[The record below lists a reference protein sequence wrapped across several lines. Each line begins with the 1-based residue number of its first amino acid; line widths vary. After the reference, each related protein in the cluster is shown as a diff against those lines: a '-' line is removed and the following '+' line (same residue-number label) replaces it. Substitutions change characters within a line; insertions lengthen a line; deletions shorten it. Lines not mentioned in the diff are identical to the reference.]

1 MSNNLTITDNRTKKT
16 YELPI
21 EHGTIKAMDL
31 RQIKTGP
38 EDFGLTADGLRKRFA
53 DYRARRGY
61 V

>member
-1 MSNNLTITDNRTKKT
+1 MQAWLDAHPRRAAADPR
-16 YELPI
+16 Y
-21 EHGTIKAMDL
+21 
-31 RQIKTGP
+31 RP